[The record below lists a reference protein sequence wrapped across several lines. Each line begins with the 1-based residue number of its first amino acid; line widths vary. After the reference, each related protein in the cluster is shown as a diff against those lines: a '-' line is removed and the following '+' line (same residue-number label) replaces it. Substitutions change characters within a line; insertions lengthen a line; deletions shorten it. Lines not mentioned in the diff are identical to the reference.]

1 MNNISDE
8 DLMHELFAHRIQFMD
23 SSSNETFI
31 IRKLKKKLIDMEY
44 LEENLNVIIY
54 AFYNFF
60 DIPITL
66 SEIENV
72 PSTNIIQ
79 FQPFQ
84 FLFNNNLE
92 FPLILGTNIVLHNP
106 PFINNELNLDPI
118 VEENNQEYE
127 EQDNQDYADMP
138 PLEAADEPNNFNL
151 FDSQFNLQF
160 NVESLLDIILGA
172 PLANTFVFDQIL
184 VQPPQ
189 NNRTF
194 MEDVVVTTDEKT
206 LNILNVLKITKDM
219 NEKCIVCIEDMNED
233 EEYFDIKCKHIFHK
247 ACLEIY
253 LKNYNHI
260 CPVCRNEIGESFPH
274 MD

>member
-8 DLMHELFAHRIQFMD
+8 DLMHELFAHRIQIMD
-23 SSSNETFI
+23 SSANETFI
-31 IRKLKKKLIDMEY
+31 IRKLKIRLIDMGY

-79 FQPFQ
+79 FQPLQ
-84 FLFNNNLE
+84 FWFNHNNS
-92 FPLILGTNIVLHNP
+92 PLLPVSMPSIILHNL
-106 PFINNELNLDPI
+106 PFGNDELNLEPI
-118 VEENNQEYE
+118 IEENEN
-127 EQDNQDYADMP
+127 QDNNNQDNNNQDDNADMP
-138 PLEAADEPNNFNL
+138 PLAEADFNPL
-151 FDSQFNLQF
+151 DSQFNI
-160 NVESLLDIILGA
+160 NSLLNIILGT
-172 PLANTFVFDQIL
+172 PPANTFVFEQML
-184 VQPPQ
+184 VQPPL

-194 MEDVVVTTDEKT
+194 MEDVVVTTDENT
-206 LNILNVLKITKDM
+206 LNTLNVLKITKEL
-219 NEKCIVCIEDMNED
+219 NIKCMICIDEMNED

-247 ACLEIY
+247 TCLETY